1 MYLKII
7 VFARLKLEYSGKYIK
22 RRIPARHNAYMRKE
36 IIKKAHLPRQFGRS
50 TTQGVAHTKLE
61 ARQTRLHP

>member
-7 VFARLKLEYSGKYIK
+7 VFAGLKLEYSGKYIK
-22 RRIPARHNAYMRKE
+22 RRISTRRNADMRKE
-36 IIKKAHLPRQFGRS
+36 IIKKAHLPRQFGQS

-61 ARQTRLHP
+61 AHQMRLHP